1 METSSKT
8 CVAVD
13 TEQATLFVALELS
26 QATWL
31 VGLHS
36 PIADKISI
44 NRIDGGD
51 TDKLLALIEKKREQ
65 AARQLGRP
73 VRVVSC
79 YPGRRLL
86 FCSQSAECWASLS
99 ERAASRGLRKGLGL
113 PSTKRVVTASGC
125 TGS

>member
-51 TDKLLALIEKKREQ
+51 TDKLLALIEKKRESHV
-65 AARQLGRP
+65 AAPACPSLPPCSDLSRTRP
-73 VRVVSC
+73 SRARKC
-79 YPGRRLL
+79 
-86 FCSQSAECWASLS
+86 ASLTGPARVGVRQAWAGAKK
-99 ERAASRGLRKGLGL
+99 RASQAEQRN
-113 PSTKRVVTASGC
+113 
-125 TGS
+125 

>member
-36 PIADKISI
+36 PIADKIRSI
-44 NRIDGGD
+44 
-51 TDKLLALIEKKREQ
+51 ALTVAIRTSYW
-65 AARQLGRP
+65 R
-73 VRVVSC
+73 
-79 YPGRRLL
+79 
-86 FCSQSAECWASLS
+86 
-99 ERAASRGLRKGLGL
+99 
-113 PSTKRVVTASGC
+113 
-125 TGS
+125 

>member
-51 TDKLLALIEKKREQ
+51 TDKLCLS
-65 AARQLGRP
+65 GF
-73 VRVVSC
+73 
-79 YPGRRLL
+79 YPHP
-86 FCSQSAECWASLS
+86 QD
-99 ERAASRGLRKGLGL
+99 
-113 PSTKRVVTASGC
+113 VGC
-125 TGS
+125 FQEPE